1 MTYRV
6 PPDDA
11 LGSASGTL
19 LIVELL
25 GRDVGWRIGDDAG
38 FLGGGG
44 KLIHRILRSVDK
56 LVYCVLILPVQPLQ
70 LLHIAITVLDQRE
83 DVLNAIVGRKKEPDG
98 II

>member
-6 PPDDA
+6 SPDDA

-25 GRDVGWRIGDDAG
+25 GRDIRWRIGDDAG
-38 FLGGGG
+38 FLGGGR

-56 LVYCVLILPVQPLQ
+56 LVYCDLVLPIQPLQ
-70 LLHIAITVLDQRE
+70 LLHIAIAVLDQRE
-83 DVLNAIVGRKKEPDG
+83 DVLNAIFKRKKSKM
-98 II
+98 